1 MKFLISTIVLLVCL
15 TTLQSFKPSKS
26 SYRTEC
32 VSLNS
37 DEYISIYIW
46 NVNKKMRYKQRQAS
60 MDAIHAFLFSGVS
73 ASGSCGTQPPM
84 LSNDQTISS
93 FNKIQSAFFAK
104 NGDWKRFIRS
114 SSKDISAKVN
124 INDCKVYQIAISK
137 KELRNYL
144 ESKNI
149 IQKLTNG
156 F

>member
-1 MKFLISTIVLLVCL
+1 MKFLISTIFLLVCL

-32 VSLNS
+32 VSLTS
-37 DEYISIYIW
+37 DAYINIYIW
-46 NVNKKMRYKQRQAS
+46 NVNKQMRYKQKQAA

-73 ASGSCGTQPPM
+73 ASTSCASQPPM
-84 LSNDQTISS
+84 LADEKAITS
-93 FNKIQSAFFAK
+93 FKKIESIFFAK

-114 SSKDISAKVN
+114 SSIDINAKVN
-124 INDCKVYQIAISK
+124 INNCKVYQISISK